1 VTVSHRRRRRLPLSV
16 WPIADQMAWSALFEA
31 RSPLDADGSLAAWS
45 SASRDLAIAAYAG
58 WLGYCARWHPRLL
71 EVAPEDRL
79 EPDILGAYVAQL
91 QKRVS
96 SVTMA
101 MYLGW
106 LYLVIR
112 SMAPKR
118 DWGWLQ
124 ELVRRLNQRAQPIRR
139 KSSQLR
145 HPREL
150 VDLGERLMRDADAA
164 GTVDLASAARFR
176 NGLMIALLAAR
187 PLRPRSLAS
196 LRLGHNLLCSGDHY
210 RIALGPADLKTRG
223 TFDVA
228 WPAGLFDA
236 LQRYLTVYRPLLLND
251 AVSDFLWIAHDG
263 SALKQSSMQGSIAKE
278 TRAAFGTAIY
288 PYRFRHCAA
297 SAIAFDD
304 PDHVEVVA
312 ALLGHTS
319 LRTGERHYIHAQT
332 IRAGRRH
339 QEILGTI
346 RNGDRRLG
354 GPCPTSPADAIK
366 AIDRLLLGVQRKER
380 YAKQAKIAS
389 ARVRSG
395 ASEGRVSPPSR

>member
-1 VTVSHRRRRRLPLSV
+1 MTASLSRRRRLPQSV
-16 WPIADQMAWSALFEA
+16 WPVADQTAWSAMFEA
-31 RSPLDADGSLAAWS
+31 RSPLDPDGSLAAWS
-45 SASRDLAIAAYAG
+45 SASRDLGIGAYAG
-58 WLGYCARWHPRLL
+58 WLRYCARRHPQLL

-79 EPDILGAYVAQL
+79 EPGILGGYVAQL

-96 SVTMA
+96 SVTTA
-101 MYLGW
+101 MHVTR

-112 SMAPKR
+112 AMAPKR

-124 ELVRRLNQRAQPIRR
+124 ELVRRLNRRAQPSRR

-150 VDLGERLMRDADAA
+150 FDLGERLMRDADAA
-164 GTVDLASAARFR
+164 ATVDLASAARFR

-187 PLRPRSLAS
+187 PMWPRSLAS
-196 LRLGHNLLCSGDHY
+196 LRLGHNLLRSGDHY
-210 RIALGPADLKTRG
+210 QIALGSADLKTQG
-223 TFDVA
+223 TFDVV

-236 LQRYLTVYRPLLLND
+236 LERYLTVYRLRLLNG

-263 SALKQSSMQGSIAKE
+263 SVLKQSYMQHSIARA
-278 TRAAFGTAIY
+278 TRSAFDTAIY

-297 SAIAFDD
+297 SAFAFDD
-304 PDHVEVVA
+304 PDHVEMVA

-339 QEILGTI
+339 QEILTTI
-346 RNGDRRLG
+346 RDENRRLRV
-354 GPCPTSPADAIK
+354 PCPTSPADAVK
-366 AIDRLLLGVQRKER
+366 AIDRLLLGVRRKER
-380 YAKQAKIAS
+380 HAKQAKTAT
-389 ARVRSG
+389 ARTAKRSG
-395 ASEGRVSPPSR
+395 GK

>member
-1 VTVSHRRRRRLPLSV
+1 VTASLRRRRSLPQSV
-16 WPIADQMAWSALFEA
+16 WPVADQTAWSAMFEA
-31 RSPLDADGSLAAWS
+31 RSPLDLDGSLAAWS
-45 SASRDLAIAAYAG
+45 SASRHLAIGAYAG
-58 WLGYCARWHPRLL
+58 WLGYCARRHPQLL

-79 EPDILGAYVAQL
+79 EPATLGGYVAQL

-96 SVTMA
+96 PVTTA
-101 MYLGW
+101 INLTS
-106 LYLVIR
+106 LHLVVR
-112 SMAPKR
+112 AMAPKR

-124 ELVRRLNQRAQPIRR
+124 ELVRRLNRRAQPIRR

-145 HPREL
+145 HPKEL
-150 VDLGERLMRDADAA
+150 FDLGERLMRDADAA
-164 GTVDLASAARFR
+164 ATVDLASAARFR

-196 LRLGHNLLCSGDHY
+196 LRPGHNLLRNSDHY
-210 RIALGPADLKTRG
+210 QIALGPADLKTRG
-223 TFDVA
+223 TFDVV

-236 LQRYLTVYRPLLLND
+236 LQRYLTIYRPLLLNG

-263 SALKQSSMQGSIAKE
+263 SALKQSAMARSIAQA
-278 TRAAFGTAIY
+278 TRSAFGRAIY
-288 PYRFRHCAA
+288 PYLFRDCVA

-339 QEILGTI
+339 QEILTTI
-346 RNGDRRLG
+346 RDENRRLRV
-354 GPCPTSPADAIK
+354 PCPTSPADAVK
-366 AIDRLLLGVQRKER
+366 AIDRLLLGVRRKER
-380 YAKQAKIAS
+380 YAKQAKTAA
-389 ARVRSG
+389 ARTAAAREMG
-395 ASEGRVSPPSR
+395 